1 MIEPELNSPVFAL
14 YLSYSNEQG
23 VKAVREAID

>member
-14 YLSYSNEQG
+14 YLSYCNDEG
-23 VKAVREAID
+23 VQEIREAID